1 MAEFRK
7 SFSRPANLNE
17 QKIKELYDRL
27 EKKEDSETIQL
38 RLKEYYDSLERKKI
52 RANQTAYINHRNECH
67 YSNSPLFHDLRFN
80 SQMLMDFMVFR

>member
-52 RANQTAYINHRNECH
+52 RANQIAYINHCHELH
-67 YSNSPLFHDLRFN
+67 YSNSPLFHEFRFN
-80 SQMLMDFMVFR
+80 RQMLGEYAGFR